1 MIPPVPTSDPMRSPT
16 PASPGRCPSWRAA
29 ALLALVAGVSS
40 GITLAVVGTGDDHNA
55 SSSTDEPSVW
65 QDTRTYPDDAQ
76 NSESTPSPS
85 PVAKSYGMGE
95 KAKNG
100 GATVVVK
107 KVSESATLAIDRYGE
122 AKTLKAGTGAKYVV
136 VETTVYNDGTASFD
150 PVCGGGISRGL
161 VDADG
166 RTFDATQD
174 QYMVRGNDKACG
186 GEEMQPGFKQD
197 AVFVYKLPAEA
208 IPAQWAFSG
217 TRENIE
223 DEPAVVKIA
232 STSTS

>member
-150 PVCGGGISRGL
+150 PVCGGGISRGWSMPMAAPSTPRKTSTWSGATTKHAAAKRCSPGSSRML
-161 VDADG
+161 SSSTSCLRRRSQRSGRSPARG
-166 RTFDATQD
+166 RTLR
-174 QYMVRGNDKACG
+174 MS
-186 GEEMQPGFKQD
+186 
-197 AVFVYKLPAEA
+197 LL
-208 IPAQWAFSG
+208 S
-217 TRENIE
+217 
-223 DEPAVVKIA
+223 
-232 STSTS
+232 